1 MDVVTTLLVTV
12 PIILSQSQSSEIE
25 GCSGTDV
32 QHANTLG
39 CMAGLTLALVS
50 VAAANGHTV
59 RGVSERGPVI
69 NQGPHQI
76 QN

>member
-1 MDVVTTLLVTV
+1 VDVVTTLLVTV

-32 QHANTLG
+32 QYANTLG

-50 VAAANGHTV
+50 VAAAGQLMVIQWEAWV
-59 RGVSERGPVI
+59 RGD
-69 NQGPHQI
+69 QGPRQI